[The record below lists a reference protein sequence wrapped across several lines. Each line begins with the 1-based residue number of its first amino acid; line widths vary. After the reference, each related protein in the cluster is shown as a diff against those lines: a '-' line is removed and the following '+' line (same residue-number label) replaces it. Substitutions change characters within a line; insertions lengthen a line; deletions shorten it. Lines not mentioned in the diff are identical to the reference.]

1 MTSLAEE
8 KIEQQRWTQILK
20 RPEPVYDKLI
30 EHEFETPEQYRAR
43 NTQNLRAM
51 LLFASQQVPHYRETF
66 RRANVE
72 AKDGDPAK
80 VLTALPLL
88 SKLDV
93 LDAGKALLAEKL
105 PPGDMRVHWWESSGT
120 TGRPVRVLHSM
131 LSVKMHPFL
140 AQRSSRWHRLDPLAK
155 FAEMRIPRLLPR
167 RPDGSEVPPGETIRL
182 AGWRDMP
189 DFATGPYVGINAL
202 TPIEERLAWLRRERP
217 DYLMAYSQTL
227 EVLAMAAGNERPEP
241 NIKAVLA
248 ISEQLT
254 PSMRS
259 FVERRFGA
267 PAHQIYGLSE
277 FGLAATRCD
286 AGRYHVHREHCMVEI
301 VDEQGRA
308 CAPGEVGRIVMTG
321 LANFAMPL
329 IRYDTGD
336 LAEATAGA
344 CPCNRTLPSFG
355 EIVGRYSRIA
365 YLPSGTMGPVLALR
379 ETIESMPMEIMQ
391 SLREFQIH
399 QYADKRMELRLVA
412 KSPLPEAFFARIRDE
427 WAKATVGSKLELSFR
442 SVSEIPKPPGGK
454 SEVFTSDFMPARDS
468 KTSPPGPTGS
478 GGSHNV

>member
-8 KIEQQRWTQILK
+8 RLEQQRWTKILR
-20 RPEPVYDKLI
+20 RPEPFYDKLV
-30 EHEFETPEQYRAR
+30 ENEFETPEQYRDR
-43 NTQNLRAM
+43 SIRNLRAM
-51 LLFASQQVPHYRETF
+51 LRFASQQVPHYREAF

-72 AKDGDPAK
+72 ATDGDPTK

-93 LDAGKALLAEKL
+93 LDAGKALMAENL
-105 PPGDMRVHWWESSGT
+105 PPGDVRAHWWQSSGT
-120 TGRPVRVLHSM
+120 TGRPLRVLHSKI
-131 LSVKMHPFL
+131 STNMHPFL

-155 FAEMRIPRLLPR
+155 FAEMRIPRLLPP
-167 RPDGSEVPPGETIRL
+167 RPDGSEPPPGETVKL
-182 AGWRDMP
+182 DAWRDMP
-189 DFATGPYVGINAL
+189 DFATGPYVGISVL
-202 TPIEERLAWLRRERP
+202 TPVEDRIAWLRHERP
-217 DYLMAYSQTL
+217 DYLLAYSETL

-241 NIKAVLA
+241 NIKGVLA

-267 PAHQIYGLSE
+267 RAHQVYGLSE
-277 FGLAATRCD
+277 FGLAAARCD
-286 AGRYHVHREHCMVEI
+286 AGRYHVHREHCRVEI
-301 VDEQGRA
+301 VDEQGHA
-308 CAPGEVGRIVMTG
+308 CAPGEVGRIVVTG
-321 LANFAMPL
+321 LSNFAMPL

-336 LAEATAGA
+336 LAEATDGP

-365 YLPSGTMGPVLALR
+365 YLPAGTMVPVLALR
-379 ETIESMPMEIMQ
+379 ETIESMPVEIMQ
-391 SLREFQIH
+391 GLREFQIH
-399 QYADKRMELRLVA
+399 QYADRRMELRLVA
-412 KSPLPEAFFARIRDE
+412 QSPLPEAFFARIRDE
-427 WAKATVGSKLELSFR
+427 WVKATGGGAELSFR

-468 KTSPPGPTGS
+468 RTPTAGAPGS
-478 GGSHNV
+478 GGAGNV